1 MENEIK
7 PRTAEEAIVA
17 EYYEVK
23 KENKHLKAELEGLES
38 LYNKLLEEIRDY
50 RKAFKAL
57 NIIIDDYSTIE
68 VSRDLVRSDDE
79 GYNELKSIIE
89 QLADD
94 EKYGG
99 MKF

>member
-23 KENKHLKAELEGLES
+23 KESKHWKAELEGLES
-38 LYNKLLEEIRDY
+38 LYNKLLEEVNDY
-50 RKAFKAL
+50 EKAFKAL
-57 NIIIDDYSTIE
+57 GIIMDEYNTIE
-68 VSRDLVRSDDE
+68 VSRDVIRSDDE